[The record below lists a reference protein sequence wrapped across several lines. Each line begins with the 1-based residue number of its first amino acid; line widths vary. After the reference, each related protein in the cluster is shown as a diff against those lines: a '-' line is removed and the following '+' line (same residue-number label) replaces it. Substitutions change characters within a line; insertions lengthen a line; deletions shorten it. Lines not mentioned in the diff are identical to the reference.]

1 MRPASR
7 TSVIP
12 GRRLLLLVSAG
23 WLILGLGWWLW
34 LGPTLLAAASE
45 SAAGPSPSWFARQIA
60 TRQAA
65 DPAWLDPEHVAWVGR
80 TVLTRIGILWA
91 AACLTVS
98 LWPRRHRLLTGLAS
112 RVQEADDPRNLAVL
126 RIATF
131 ATLLVVPAGREEFLV
146 HLGLPEALRFP
157 PGGLGPLVA
166 ALAPDPAFGRTVLL
180 AWIAVVAMAAAG
192 FLTRFSTIA
201 AALLSILVLGV
212 PQIHGKVNHAHHLVW
227 FAMLLA
233 ASPCG
238 DAWSLDSW
246 IRGRRGVPHRDR
258 RYGVP
263 LRFAWLLLGFV
274 YLFPGFWKLWTGGID
289 WFASDHLR
297 NQIWLQWT
305 THGDWRPLVDPTGW
319 PWLIRLGALG
329 TIIFELSFVF
339 LVLDRRT
346 RPIAMILGLLFH
358 NATWFTIHIGF
369 VSLQICYLCLVD
381 WAAIADRLR
390 PRPAPRVNP
399 PHATS
404 PAAATAIGLLL
415 VAVNGL
421 YGMRG
426 QHLAWPF
433 ACYPKFAYP
442 VRVPERTVVEVVA
455 TAPDGTEIVESLA
468 TGRGELRTARWIGV
482 ITTVLREPDP
492 SRRDAALVALADLA
506 FDVPPGT
513 TLRFD
518 AVRRS
523 VRPED
528 DDAPPLSRTTLGT
541 FVTPAAEPAESTDPT
556 T

>member
-1 MRPASR
+1 MRRPSR
-7 TSVIP
+7 TSPIL
-12 GRRLLLLVSAG
+12 GRRTLLLIAGGWAMLWLVWS
-23 WLILGLGWWLW
+23 LW
-34 LGPTLLAAASE
+34 LGDVLAGAAAAPGADWLGRRI
-45 SAAGPSPSWFARQIA
+45 AA
-60 TRQAA
+60 RQAA
-65 DPAWLDPEHVAWVGR
+65 DPNWLDPDHVAWVGR
-80 TVLTRIGILWA
+80 TVLTRLGLCWA
-91 AACLTVS
+91 ALCLAIAV
-98 LWPRRHRLLTGLAS
+98 WPRRGRLFGGLVA
-112 RVQEADDPRNLAVL
+112 RLQEADDPRNLAVL

-131 ATLLVVPAGREEFLV
+131 TTLLVVPAGREEFLV

-166 ALAPDPAFGRTVLL
+166 ALAPDPELGRTVLL

-212 PQIHGKVNHAHHLVW
+212 PQLHGKVNHAHHLVW

-238 DAWSLDSW
+238 DAWSFDSW
-246 IRGRRGVPHRDR
+246 IRRGRTGRGVPHRDR

-263 LRFAWLLLGFV
+263 LRFAWLLLGMV
-274 YLFPGFWKLWTGGID
+274 YLFPGIWKLWTGGID
-289 WFASDHLR
+289 WIVSDHLR

-305 THGDWRPLVDPTGW
+305 THGDWRPAIDPTRW

-329 TIIFELSFVF
+329 TIVFELSFIV

-346 RPIAMILGLLFH
+346 RPIAMVVGLLFH
-358 NATWFTIHIGF
+358 NATWFTIRIGF
-369 VSLQICYLCLVD
+369 VSLQVCYLCLLD
-381 WAAIADRLR
+381 WAAIADRIR
-390 PRPAPRVNP
+390 PRPLPRTNP
-399 PHATS
+399 PPAGS
-404 PAAATAIGLLL
+404 PAAAVAIGVLLI
-415 VAVNGL
+415 VINGV
-421 YGMRG
+421 YGLRG

-442 VRVPERTVVEVVA
+442 VRLPERTVIEVVA
-455 TAPDGTEIVESLA
+455 IRPDGTERVESLA

-482 ITTVLREPDP
+482 VTTVLREPDLE
-492 SRRDAALVALADLA
+492 RRDAALAALADLA

-518 AVRRS
+518 RVRRS

-528 DDAPPLSRTTLGT
+528 ATAPPIDRTTLCT
-541 FVTPAAEPAESTDPT
+541 LVTPAGERPGPAE
-556 T
+556 

>member
-1 MRPASR
+1 MRHASR
-7 TSVIP
+7 HSSIL
-12 GRRLLLLVSAG
+12 GRRTLLLIAG
-23 WLILGLGWWLW
+23 GWGVLW
-34 LGPTLLAAASE
+34 LAWLLMLGPAVTAAAS
-45 SAAGPSPSWFARQIA
+45 SPDGDGWLARQIA
-60 TRQAA
+60 SRQAS

-80 TVLTRIGILWA
+80 TVLTRLGLAWA
-91 AACLTVS
+91 GACLALS
-98 LWPRRHRLLTGLAS
+98 IWKRRQHVTSGIVARLT
-112 RVQEADDPRNLAVL
+112 EADDPRNLAVL

-146 HLGLPEALRFP
+146 HLGLPDALRFP
-157 PGGLGPLVA
+157 PGGLGSLVA
-166 ALAPDPAFGRTVLL
+166 ALAPEPEFGRTVLL

-238 DAWSLDSW
+238 DAWSFDSW
-246 IRGRRGVPHRDR
+246 IRGRRGIPHRDR

-263 LRFAWLLLGFV
+263 LRFAWLLLGMV
-274 YLFPGFWKLWTGGID
+274 YFFPGFWKLWTGGVD

-297 NQIWLQWT
+297 HQIWLQWT
-305 THGDWRPLVDPTGW
+305 TQGDWRPVIDPTGW
-319 PWLIRLGALG
+319 PWLIRFGALG

-346 RPIAMILGLLFH
+346 RPLAFVLGLLFH

-369 VSLQICYLCLVD
+369 VSLQICYLCLID
-381 WAAIADRLR
+381 WAAVVDHLR
-390 PRPAPRVNP
+390 TRPSPRVNP
-399 PHATS
+399 PRATS
-404 PAAATAIGLLL
+404 PAAATAVGLLL
-415 VAVNGL
+415 VVLNGA
-421 YGMRG
+421 YGLRG

-442 VRVPERTVVEVVA
+442 VRVPERTVIEVVA
-455 TAPDGTEIVESLA
+455 TLPDGSERVESFA
-468 TGRGELRTARWIGV
+468 TGRGDLRTARWIGV
-482 ITTVLREPDP
+482 ITTVLREPDLA
-492 SRRDAALVALADLA
+492 RRDAALLALADLA
-506 FDVPPGT
+506 FDVPAGT

-518 AVRRS
+518 SLRLS

-528 DDAPPLSRTTLGT
+528 TNAPPLERRVLCTI
-541 FVTPAAEPAESTDPT
+541 VTGGAEDADPAE
-556 T
+556 